1 MSPGAAPIEDLAR
14 IQENSLARASES
26 TRRAYPVEHRMDG
39 AGLFAFLSR
48 HRTAVLATVRPD
60 GRPQAGPVGYAL
72 VGTRFVLASLE
83 SAARVSNLRMHPHV
97 SLVVSEDSGRE
108 RAVVLVDGTARL
120 VRTLDAAPE
129 VRAPFRAA
137 DGSLPPWV
145 EVFALI
151 TPERL
156 LSYASDPAS
165 L

>member
-1 MSPGAAPIEDLAR
+1 VRPGAAPIDDLAR
-14 IQENSLARASES
+14 IQEASLARASES
-26 TRRAYPVEHRMDG
+26 TRRAYPADHRMDG
-39 AGLFAFLSR
+39 EGLFAFLSR

-83 SAARVSNLRMHPHV
+83 SAARVSNLRMHPHA
-97 SLVVSEDSGRE
+97 SLVVSEESGQE
-108 RAVVLVDGTARL
+108 RAVVIVDGTARL
-120 VRTLDAAPE
+120 VRALEAAPD
-129 VRAPFRAA
+129 VRAPFRAP

-145 EVFALI
+145 EVLAMI

-156 LSYASDPAS
+156 LSYATDPAA